1 MLILEFCFTF
11 CSKLWSPA
19 INVYHNKSKNKP
31 RGIDFNTCLALESP
45 ASLSF
50 SVNMCSFLLEL
61 GLGGGY
67 PTTMSSKSTCRTL
80 VSWPLL
86 YFSNTQMSR
95 DDIILPRL
103 LHQQPPQKD
112 HVSSFKLF
120 HFFFTDRLLFSS
132 LKIAIDSI

>member
-50 SVNMCSFLLEL
+50 SVNMFSFLLEL

-86 YFSNTQMSR
+86 YFSNTQMTLFYL
-95 DDIILPRL
+95 DYYINNPPKKIMY
-103 LHQQPPQKD
+103 LHLNY
-112 HVSSFKLF
+112 FI
-120 HFFFTDRLLFSS
+120 FFFTDRLFFSS

>member
-86 YFSNTQMSR
+86 YFSNTQMTLFYL
-95 DDIILPRL
+95 DYYINK
-103 LHQQPPQKD
+103 PPQKD

-120 HFFFTDRLLFSS
+120 HFFFTDRLFFSS